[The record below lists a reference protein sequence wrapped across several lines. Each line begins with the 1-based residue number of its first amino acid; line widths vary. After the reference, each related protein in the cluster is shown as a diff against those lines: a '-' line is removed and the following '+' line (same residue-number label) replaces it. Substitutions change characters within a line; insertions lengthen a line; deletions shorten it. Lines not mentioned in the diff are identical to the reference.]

1 MLLVL
6 AAKGMVMMNLKQV
19 LLRGSLLL
27 SVICCLPV
35 FVIGQDSVTVLAGAE
50 LTRVVPPGFYFQGL
64 SAPTQ
69 MRNSAAARFG
79 TKRFVV
85 AGLVDTS
92 GYAADVR
99 AKYEGFFITDSPV
112 AINGSALGTGAYGFG
127 FSNDGK
133 MQILD
138 LAGNQLLSIATTK
151 DSELKRPRP
160 LMMTRAGNGI
170 RFYSGK
176 DYVTISAK

>member
-1 MLLVL
+1 MNFKRYLLT
-6 AAKGMVMMNLKQV
+6 
-19 LLRGSLLL
+19 GSLLL
-27 SVICCLPV
+27 SLICFLSV
-35 FVIGQDSVTVLAGAE
+35 FAIAQDSGTVLVGAE

-79 TKRFVV
+79 AKRYVIS
-85 AGLVDTS
+85 GLVDTS

-99 AKYEGFFITDSPV
+99 AKYEGFFITDSPIT
-112 AINGSALGTGAYGFG
+112 INGSELATGAYGFG
-127 FSNDGK
+127 FSDNGK

-138 LAGNQLLSIATTK
+138 LAGNQILSVSTTT

-160 LMMTRAGNGI
+160 LMMTKAVDGI
-170 RFYSGK
+170 RFYYGK
-176 DYVTISAK
+176 DFVTIAAK